1 VVLYSDGLIERR
13 GEDLLIGMEQLR
25 RVASMVQDWSAS
37 GISEQLAAG
46 MPLEHP
52 LRDDLCALT
61 MHYSACPEA
70 VGAAGEQLGLS
81 AMGQHG

>member
-1 VVLYSDGLIERR
+1 
-13 GEDLLIGMEQLR
+13 M
-25 RVASMVQDWSAS
+25 
-37 GISEQLAAG
+37 
-46 MPLEHP
+46 
-52 LRDDLCALT
+52 DLCVLT

>member
-1 VVLYSDGLIERR
+1 MVLYSDGLIERR

-37 GISEQLAAG
+37 DIREQLAAG

-52 LRDDLCALT
+52 LRDDLCVLT